1 MINRQEEE
9 SMKHRKWIIPA
20 AVILAG
26 IIAGYFIIKA
36 VNGGVSE
43 EVASGI
49 AYIKD
54 LEKADTDEVEAVLAL
69 QRQQRL
75 AEEREEKMRQVADGE
90 IDVWSLFSD
99 YALMGDSRAV
109 GFEVFGFMPDD
120 RVIAGPGWTIRDI
133 EKNMATLQALNPSSI
148 YLCFGLNDV
157 SITRSPTSARILTLA
172 VYLDGRLIQRFAGDG
187 LIIATPTGSTG
198 YSMSAGGPLV
208 TPGVDLMLLTPI
220 CAHTPH
226 AKPMVV
232 PAGAEVEVELE
243 DQCEAILAL
252 DGRYLDTIP
261 AGGRIRVRQAER
273 EARFIRMS
281 EPDFLGQLKSKLMD
295 WGK

>member
-1 MINRQEEE
+1 
-9 SMKHRKWIIPA
+9 MKLRKWIIPA
-20 AVILAG
+20 AVILVG

-36 VNGGVSE
+36 VSGGVSE

-75 AEEREEKMRQVADGE
+75 VEEREEKMRQVADGE

-157 SITRSPTSARILTLA
+157 SIGIWQTKEEYAQEYHEILDTLHETFPNAGIYVNSILPARDPAFNTSAKWYEIPDYSNAVKEMCEENGFSFVNNDELA
-172 VYLDGRLIQRFAGDG
+172 EQYSQYWEIDGIHLQKPFYPYWAANMMMTVYGEGLGD
-187 LIIATPTGSTG
+187 
-198 YSMSAGGPLV
+198 
-208 TPGVDLMLLTPI
+208 
-220 CAHTPH
+220 
-226 AKPMVV
+226 
-232 PAGAEVEVELE
+232 EE
-243 DQCEAILAL
+243 
-252 DGRYLDTIP
+252 
-261 AGGRIRVRQAER
+261 
-273 EARFIRMS
+273 
-281 EPDFLGQLKSKLMD
+281 
-295 WGK
+295 